1 MSKPYWQF
9 KAKLIPRLPF
19 LIAEAKKIRDSK
31 PSLPPLS
38 EKLVLN
44 GGAKRLLVFGE
55 STAAGVG
62 ASQVETTIAGH
73 LQHELES
80 DFTVYCLGKN
90 GLRVREAVDF
100 FHQNIWNPPQA
111 QEGIALFLGANDCFK
126 LTKPKDFFR
135 QLSSLIDLFRKE
147 LSPSWVYLAD
157 IPPVHL
163 FPAFSKEM
171 KKQLKI
177 QRHYLQK
184 EMAAISQREKNILF
198 EPISLDLSEKFFSV
212 DGIHP
217 SDYGYQKIVE
227 FAIKGLRDSQLIKI

>member
-1 MSKPYWQF
+1 MNEPYWLF

-19 LIAEAKKIRDSK
+19 LVAEAKKIRDSK

-44 GGAKRLLVFGE
+44 GGGKRLLVFGE

-62 ASQVETTIAGH
+62 ASQIETTLAGH
-73 LQHELES
+73 LLNGLES
-80 DFTVYCLGKN
+80 EFTVYCLGKN
-90 GLRVREAVDF
+90 GLRVKEAVDF
-100 FHQNIWNPPQA
+100 FHQNFWNPPLA

-126 LTKPKDFFR
+126 LTKPKDFYG
-135 QLSSLIDLFRKE
+135 QLSSLIDLFRKV

-163 FPAFSKEM
+163 FPAFSNGM
-171 KKQLKI
+171 KRQLKI

-184 EMAAISQREKNILF
+184 EMAAISQREENILF
-198 EPISLDLSEKFFSV
+198 EPISLDLNENFFSE